1 MGIDKIMPFEFFS
14 YLTLVFGIRINKYTK
29 EINLSVNMYQSRS
42 ELLEANGVPAVSC
55 ETKKIT
61 KVQ

>member
-14 YLTLVFGIRINKYTK
+14 YLTLVLGIRINKYTMA
-29 EINLSVNMYQSRS
+29 INLSVNMYQSCS